1 MTSKNYIIV
10 IIKLLL
16 APYLLHNTFSH
27 PLYNLSL
34 GTESDIF
41 ASLTDYLAKHI
52 LFLQHICKLAAT
64 RSLKDKG
71 YRHGY
76 IVLRTAIFKPQQF
89 FCVSRKYFYIFF
101 WPSRR
106 CYSFHSLY
114 KRQSLSTHSSPI
126 FTVPFFFHQ
135 QIAPVC
141 GKNDLSIPDF
151 TLYFVLL

>member
-1 MTSKNYIIV
+1 MTSKNYNIP
-10 IIKLLL
+10 IIKTLFPLIY
-16 APYLLHNTFSH
+16 YLNTYFH

-34 GTESDIF
+34 GIESGIF
-41 ASLTDYLAKHI
+41 ASLINYLAKHI

-64 RSLKDKG
+64 RSLKVKG

-106 CYSFHSLY
+106 CYCSHSLY
-114 KRQSLSTHSSPI
+114 KRQSWSTHSSPI

-141 GKNDLSIPDF
+141 GLNDLSIPDF
-151 TLYFVLL
+151 TL